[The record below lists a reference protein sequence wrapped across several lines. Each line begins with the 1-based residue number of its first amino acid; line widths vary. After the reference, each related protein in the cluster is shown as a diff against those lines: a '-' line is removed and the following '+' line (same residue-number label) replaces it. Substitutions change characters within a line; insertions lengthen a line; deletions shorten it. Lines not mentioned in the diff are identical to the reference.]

1 MKLLKVGNKSRNK
14 HLIDLSEELIKL
26 KIDVKVIIDTDF
38 IDKTL
43 NLNFRD
49 KLKKKNRRKELI
61 KIFNPDL
68 VLLDR
73 ISTIGE
79 FFIERNIPLFVLLR
93 GNFWEEVKLVKE
105 KENKTK
111 LETVSIYRNEKLA
124 DHIFSASTGIIT
136 ISEYLKEE
144 VKKRYPT
151 KDVNVIYADGRKIS
165 EWIKKEEKNFHH
177 PCVGLVQGFDIWGKT
192 KELETLECVMKNLPH
207 VTFYLAGDGT
217 YRDKVIPRLEKFEN
231 FIWLQNLDYPEKIIQ
246 FLSSIDI
253 FLLLSGLEGL
263 GQSIIEA
270 MIMKKPVIASNVGG
284 IPEIVKDGET
294 GFLVNKGDSE
304 KITFLINELISNS
317 NLKEKIISNAEKNV
331 HNFSWSS
338 IAIELIKIFEKHR
351 LNNDS

>member
-1 MKLLKVGNKSRNK
+1 MKLLIVGNKSRNK
-14 HLIDLSEELIKL
+14 HLVDLGEELIKL
-26 KIDVKVIIDTDF
+26 KIDTKVIIDTEF

-43 NLNFRD
+43 NLNFRER
-49 KLKKKNRRKELI
+49 LKKKNRRKELI
-61 KIFNPDL
+61 KVFNPDM

-79 FFIERNIPLFVLLR
+79 FFIEREIPLLVLLR
-93 GNFWEEVKLVKE
+93 GNFWEEVKFAKE

-111 LETVSIYRNEKLA
+111 LETLSIHRNEKLA
-124 DHIFSASTGIIT
+124 NHIFSASVGIIT

-144 VKKRYPT
+144 VKKKYPT
-151 KDVNVIYADGRKIS
+151 KAVDVVYADGRKMS
-165 EWIKKEEKNFHH
+165 EWIKKEEENFHH
-177 PCVGLVQGFDIWGKT
+177 PCVGLVQGFNIWGKT
-192 KELETLECVMKNLPH
+192 KELETLESVMENLPH
-207 VTFYLAGDGT
+207 VTFYLAGNGT

-231 FIWLQNLDYPEKIIQ
+231 FVWLQNLDYPEKVIE

-294 GFLVNKGDSE
+294 GFLVDIGDSE

-317 NLKEKIISNAEKNV
+317 NLKEKIISNAEKNIQ
-331 HNFSWSS
+331 NFSWSN
-338 IAIELIKIFEKHR
+338 IAIELIKILEKHR